1 MYQNPIRSAFGV
13 SSFGKAPIASPDE
26 DWTAD
31 IAILGAPF
39 DQGVTFRPGTR
50 FGPRAIRDASHRYA
64 FFNGEGGFWDM
75 RTETWRVQKR
85 VVDCGD
91 TDVVPLD
98 ADKCFANLTAAVR
111 RIRKKRA
118 FPVVLGGDHSI
129 TLPVLQ
135 AFDDAGKITLVHFDA
150 HTDYRDQVGGQKIG
164 HAQVIRRVC
173 ELPYITRAVSLGIRA
188 IRTDASDVR
197 DMVTRGN
204 TIVPAWDIH
213 HLPHADIAK
222 RLPSGERVYVSFD
235 IDAMDPSIAP
245 GTGTIEVG
253 GLWYEQAR
261 ALLKAVCERN
271 EIVGFD
277 MVEVNP
283 MIENIQI
290 TGILAAQITL
300 DFLGFVFPGKK
311 EATGR

>member
-13 SSFGKAPIASPDE
+13 PTFGKAPLVSPDE
-26 DWTAD
+26 DWKAD

-39 DQGVTFRPGTR
+39 DQAVTFRPGAR
-50 FGPRAIRDASHRYA
+50 FGPRAIRDAALRYA
-64 FFNGEGGFWDM
+64 FFPAGTGYWDM
-75 RTETWRVQKR
+75 RTETWRITRR

-98 ADKCFANLTAAVR
+98 ADKCFTNLTHAVR
-111 RIRKKRA
+111 QIRKKGA

-129 TLPVLQ
+129 TLPILQ

-150 HTDYRDQVGGQKIG
+150 HTDYRDHVGGQRIG

-173 ELPYITRAVSLGIRA
+173 ELDYITRAVSLGIRA
-188 IRTDASDVR
+188 IRTEPGDVR
-197 DMVTRGN
+197 DIVRRGN
-204 TIVPAWDIH
+204 TIIPAWDIH
-213 HLPHADIAK
+213 RMPIAEIVSK
-222 RLPSGERVYVSFD
+222 LPSGERVYVTFD

-245 GTGTIEVG
+245 GTGTTEVG
-253 GLWYEQAR
+253 GLFYEQAR
-261 ALLKAVCERN
+261 ALLQAVCERN

-283 MIENIQI
+283 MIENIQL
-290 TGILAAQITL
+290 TGLLAAQLTL